1 MGQVHVIRFHT
12 TKLKAPGFSQIT
24 FSSLS
29 FWIDLCQGLLFVD
42 SCRLG
47 KVPHLFEAKYR
58 TGPPCYNKILGK
70 QAVWKLPG
78 DVGLMK
84 EILVKFNYVKL
95 WHEEAGSTQQAGSS
109 TGAFSDSRQAGHVT
123 NHAISHLLPF

>member
-1 MGQVHVIRFHT
+1 M
-12 TKLKAPGFSQIT
+12 
-24 FSSLS
+24 
-29 FWIDLCQGLLFVD
+29 
-42 SCRLG
+42 
-47 KVPHLFEAKYR
+47 PHLFEAKYR

-95 WHEEAGSTQQAGSS
+95 WHEEAGSAQQAGSAQRRS
-109 TGAFSDSRQAGHVT
+109 VTADRQDMSPATPLATYSPSDTSLSLKSRCHQGNVIMKIFCTG
-123 NHAISHLLPF
+123 N